1 MPEVLSFRRRPSLS
15 GADSIRMGVFGKIA
29 VEVCYKLAQKSDR
42 LTIEIEY
49 WMDMKT
55 VSVPFDL
62 TTPLRI

>member
-1 MPEVLSFRRRPSLS
+1 
-15 GADSIRMGVFGKIA
+15 MGVFGKVA
-29 VEVCYKLAQKSDR
+29 VEGCYKLAQKSDR

-55 VSVPFDL
+55 VSVPFNL